1 MTTMTLSSKG
11 QITLPVSLRRSLG
24 LKPGDK
30 VAVANL
36 GGKAVLEK
44 ASSGDIFSL
53 VGRFRKHGAKPMPK
67 DAQEAMVSKAAYDH
81 YMRKVRE
88 GRA

>member
-1 MTTMTLSSKG
+1 MTVSSKG
-11 QITLPVSLRRSLG
+11 QITLPMSIRRSWG

-30 VAVANL
+30 VSISDL
-36 GGKAVLEK
+36 GEKGILKK

-53 VGRFRKHGAKPMPK
+53 VGRFKKHGAKPLSK
-67 DAQEAMVSKAAYDH
+67 SEQETLVSQAAYDE